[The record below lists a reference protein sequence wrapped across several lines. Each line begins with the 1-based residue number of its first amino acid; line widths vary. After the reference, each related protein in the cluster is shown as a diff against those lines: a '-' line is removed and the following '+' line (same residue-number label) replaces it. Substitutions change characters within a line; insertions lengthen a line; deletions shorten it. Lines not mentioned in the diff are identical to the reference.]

1 MIIAMF
7 HLLRYHGIAPSMP
20 TAELKVFLKCSNPGG
35 QSRSNVDIRGADAKG
50 LNRLPMEVRLGIY
63 QHLSA
68 RDKINTVLALF
79 EVPIDDIESLTHWR
93 SPLPR
98 TLSRL
103 LSWGGN
109 GGSG

>member
-1 MIIAMF
+1 
-7 HLLRYHGIAPSMP
+7 MP
-20 TAELKVFLKCSNPGG
+20 TAKLKVFLKCSNPLGG
-35 QSRSNVDIRGADAKG
+35 QARSNVDIRKAGAKG
-50 LNRLPMEVRLGIY
+50 LDCLPMEVRLAIY

-79 EVPIDDIESLTHWR
+79 EIPTDDIESLTHWR

-98 TLSRL
+98 KLSRL
-103 LSWGGN
+103 LSLGGN